1 MLLCYREFSCLRNV
15 VRDFLG
21 SVNFDIYIL
30 MLAFRFLLLFGM
42 RIRAACHKP
51 VLDVMSLS

>member
-1 MLLCYREFSCLRNV
+1 LRNV

>member
-1 MLLCYREFSCLRNV
+1 MPCMIF
-15 VRDFLG
+15 RDFLG
-21 SVNFDIYIL
+21 LANFDIYML

>member
-1 MLLCYREFSCLRNV
+1 MLMCYRKFSCLRNA

-21 SVNFDIYIL
+21 SVNFDIYML

>member
-1 MLLCYREFSCLRNV
+1 MLCVIS
-15 VRDFLG
+15 RDFLG
-21 SVNFDIYIL
+21 SVNFDIYML

>member
-1 MLLCYREFSCLRNV
+1 MSCVISRG
-15 VRDFLG
+15 FLG
-21 SVNFDIYIL
+21 SVNFGIYML

-42 RIRAACHKP
+42 RVRAACHKP

>member
-1 MLLCYREFSCLRNV
+1 MPCVIF
-15 VRDFLG
+15 RDFLG
-21 SVNFDIYIL
+21 LVNFDIYML

-42 RIRAACHKP
+42 RIRVACHKP

>member
-1 MLLCYREFSCLRNV
+1 MSCMIF
-15 VRDFLG
+15 RDFLG
-21 SVNFDIYIL
+21 SVNFDIYML
-30 MLAFRFLLLFGM
+30 MLAFRFLLLFGV